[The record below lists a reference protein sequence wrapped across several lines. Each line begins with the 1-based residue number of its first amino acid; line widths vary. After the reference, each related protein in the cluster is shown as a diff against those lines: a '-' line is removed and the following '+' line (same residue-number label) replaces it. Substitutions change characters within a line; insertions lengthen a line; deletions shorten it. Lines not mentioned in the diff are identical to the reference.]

1 MSTIQFS
8 VHRNPQPDAEGNDT
22 YHVRQE
28 TFGTV
33 NKQQLMA
40 HIAHHGMLRP
50 EVLEM
55 AMAVLEREIVEQ
67 LLFGHRLHWN
77 GLGTFFL
84 RLGLR
89 EDKDADGQPVKP
101 HFTDPSQITGNDVQI
116 EGIGFTPDAEFL
128 SLLDDQDY
136 HFENYMGRGSVGHS
150 TVYNREEM
158 EANVNTL
165 LDQDGF
171 VTRRMLMLHFGLTD
185 HMARKWL
192 TDLSTGDDAL
202 LKAEKTG
209 TTIVFRRR

>member
-8 VHRNPQPDAEGNDT
+8 VHRNPGKDAEGNDT

-40 HIAHHGMLRP
+40 HIAHHGLLRP
-50 EVLEM
+50 ELLEM
-55 AMAVLEREIVEQ
+55 AMTVLEREIVEH
-67 LLFGHRLHWN
+67 LLLGHRLHWN

-89 EDKDADGQPVKP
+89 DREDSDGLPVKP

-128 SLLDDQDY
+128 SLLDEQGY
-136 HFENYMGRGSVGHS
+136 HFENYMGRGTVGHTATYS
-150 TVYNREEM
+150 REEI
-158 EANVNTL
+158 EANVETL
-165 LDQDGF
+165 LAKHGF
-171 VTRRMLMLHFGLTD
+171 LTRRMLMQHLRLTD
-185 HMARKWL
+185 YMARKWL
-192 TDLSTGDDAL
+192 DALSIGDDAL
-202 LKAEKTG
+202 LLAEKTG
-209 TTIVFRRR
+209 STIIFRRR

>member
-40 HIAHHGMLRP
+40 HIAHHGLLRP
-50 EVLEM
+50 ELLEM
-55 AMAVLEREIVEQ
+55 AMTVLEREIVEQ
-67 LLFGHRLHWN
+67 LVFGHRMHWN

-89 EDKDADGQPVKP
+89 EREDADGNPVKP

-128 SLLDDQDY
+128 SLLDEQGY
-136 HFENYMGRGSVGHS
+136 SFENYMGRGMVGHS
-150 TVYNREEM
+150 ATYSRDEM
-158 EANVNTL
+158 ERNVEAL
-165 LDQDGF
+165 LRQHGF
-171 VTRRMLMLHFGLTD
+171 VTRHILMQYLGITD
-185 HMARKWL
+185 YMARKWL
-192 TDLSTGDDAL
+192 KSLSTGEDAL
-202 LKAEKTG
+202 LRAEKTG
-209 TTIVFRRR
+209 STIVYRHR